1 MNSVLS
7 RSLMFAFLLTLATC
21 GVMCAQ
27 TAVTGAITG
36 YISDNSGA
44 AVADATVTA
53 TNPDTKV
60 TSTTKTNADGV
71 YRFTSLIPGRY
82 TVNISKSGFKQV
94 TQENIKVDVTDTVR
108 LDMKLDVGSVS
119 TDVTVVSAPPKLQ
132 TDSAEISE
140 TIHEKEIDALPTY
153 GNNITRLT
161 VLAPGVSMPSGQLD
175 VHPEN
180 AGEDF
185 NVNINGA
192 SPNNNSHLLDGVDN
206 TEAIQG
212 YSMLVTSQES
222 VQEVKFTTTNYDAEF
237 GRVGGAVIQVTTKSG
252 TNNLHGSLFEYYR
265 TAGFSAADPFSQPD
279 GPPGNV
285 WNQFGASLGGP
296 IVKDKLFFFGD
307 YQGMRNSL
315 STSSLYTVPT
325 DAFKAGQLQLAC
337 PDQPYLRSGY
347 GQCRRHGKNAVRQ
360 QHHSAVPPQSGGP
373 QPSGPAA

>member
-7 RSLMFAFLLTLATC
+7 RSLTFALILTLAAC

-36 YISDNSGA
+36 FVSDNSGA

-60 TSTTKTNADGV
+60 TITTTTNADGV

-82 TVNISKSGFKQV
+82 TINISKTGFKQV

-119 TDVTVVSAPPKLQ
+119 TDVTVVGAPPKLQ

-140 TIHEKEIDALPTY
+140 TIHEKGIDALPTY

-222 VQEVKFTTTNYDAEF
+222 VQEVKFTTTNYD
-237 GRVGGAVIQVTTKSG
+237 
-252 TNNLHGSLFEYYR
+252 
-265 TAGFSAADPFSQPD
+265 
-279 GPPGNV
+279 
-285 WNQFGASLGGP
+285 
-296 IVKDKLFFFGD
+296 
-307 YQGMRNSL
+307 
-315 STSSLYTVPT
+315 
-325 DAFKAGQLQLAC
+325 
-337 PDQPYLRSGY
+337 
-347 GQCRRHGKNAVRQ
+347 
-360 QHHSAVPPQSGGP
+360 
-373 QPSGPAA
+373 